1 MNKEI
6 GYLKSH
12 PAEMFYLALT
22 EMSQRFAFWGV
33 GNILVLY
40 LVQYFHFTDA
50 SATHLYGL
58 YTGVSF
64 VLPLFGGYLAD
75 RWNYSS
81 PVWSGMIASALGCFC
96 IGTALEPLLYVGLIL
111 IGLGGCVFTPCVYS
125 LLNRFYKEKHHL
137 RTTGFS
143 IYYAG
148 VNIGTF
154 VGMIALGP
162 LVLYNYWKTVF
173 CIAGLVQLLG
183 LFAFRKVNELIKE
196 EHLSVFKERVKEKAE
211 MISRTSLHR
220 IAVILVVSFF
230 SIVFWAAYNQQ
241 FSSIVLF
248 ALNYTDLQCLG
259 FTIPIPWIITSQ
271 TFFLVI
277 LAIPLSSLYLFL
289 KKHHLEL
296 SPPTKMALSFIATAI
311 CFGLIVLASRHI
323 PGASPLYLISGF
335 FFMAIA
341 ELLIAPIGLAF
352 VTKLSPKKMT
362 AFFVGVYYLCIGV
375 GFYLGGWLAGFM
387 QKEHVG
393 EFFLKFGIVVLVTGL
408 ILLSLAKTLT
418 RFSHQNKVDAL

>member
-1 MNKEI
+1 MDKEI

-12 PAEMFYLALT
+12 PKEMFFLALT

-50 SATHLYGL
+50 GATHLYGL
-58 YTGVSF
+58 YTGISF

-81 PVWSGMIASALGCFC
+81 PVWSGIIASAIGCFC
-96 IGTALEPLLYVGLIL
+96 IGTALKPLLYVGLTL

-125 LLNRFYKEKHHL
+125 LLNRFYKDKHHL

-143 IYYAG
+143 LYYAG

-162 LVLYNYWKTVF
+162 LVQSNYWKTVF

-183 LFAFRKVNELIKE
+183 LFAFKKVSALIKE

-211 MISRTSLHR
+211 LISRISIHR
-220 IAVILVVSFF
+220 ILVILILSLF

-241 FSSIVLF
+241 FSSMVLF
-248 ALNYTDLQCLG
+248 ALKYTDLNCFG
-259 FTIPIPWIITSQ
+259 FTLPIPWIITSQ
-271 TFFLVI
+271 TFFLVA
-277 LAIPLSSLYLFL
+277 LAIPLSKLYRPLN
-289 KKHHLEL
+289 L
-296 SPPTKMALSFIATAI
+296 SPPTKMALAFIATTL
-311 CFGLIVLASRHI
+311 CFGLVVIGSQHI
-323 PGASPLYLISGF
+323 PGASPLYLVSGF

-341 ELLIAPIGLAF
+341 ELLIAPISLAF
-352 VTKLSPKKMT
+352 ITKLSPKKTT
-362 AFFVGVYYLCIGV
+362 AFFVGLYYFCIGV
-375 GFYLGGWLAGFM
+375 GFYLGGYLAGFM
-387 QKEHVG
+387 QEGHVEG
-393 EFFLKFGIVVLVTGL
+393 FFLKFGMVILITGI

-418 RFSHQNKVDAL
+418 RFSHQNKVDPL